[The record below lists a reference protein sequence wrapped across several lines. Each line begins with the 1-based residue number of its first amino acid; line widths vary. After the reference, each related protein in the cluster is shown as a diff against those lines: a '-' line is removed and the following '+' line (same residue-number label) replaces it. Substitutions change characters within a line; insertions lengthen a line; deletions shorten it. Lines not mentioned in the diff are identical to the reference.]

1 MCVHMGLCVSVCV
14 SLGANVFVSECV
26 RARG

>member
-26 RARG
+26 RPHG

>member
-14 SLGANVFVSECV
+14 SLCANVFVSECV